1 MRRIQVL
8 QGPRVYPIHVHSML
22 VAVLSLLLNLSL
34 LLSSRLSPL
43 RLRFGSSCR
52 LYCLWLWLWLWLLLW
67 LLLLLSLLPSLV
79 MLLLLLLLLLLRLLL
94 LLLTYRVPFRAAAMA
109 GKNPAGAAHMD
120 VRRSRQGQDAPSAN
134 PRHGRGPGARSA
146 EGARQ
151 GVLSFGYFSLHEQR
165 KVTRRQAEAFA
176 LALL

>member
-1 MRRIQVL
+1 L
-8 QGPRVYPIHVHSML
+8 
-22 VAVLSLLLNLSL
+22 
-34 LLSSRLSPL
+34 LSPL
-43 RLRFGSSCR
+43 L
-52 LYCLWLWLWLWLLLW
+52 LWLWLWLWLWFW
-67 LLLLLSLLPSLV
+67 LLLLLSLV
-79 MLLLLLLLLLLRLLL
+79 MLLLLLLRLLL